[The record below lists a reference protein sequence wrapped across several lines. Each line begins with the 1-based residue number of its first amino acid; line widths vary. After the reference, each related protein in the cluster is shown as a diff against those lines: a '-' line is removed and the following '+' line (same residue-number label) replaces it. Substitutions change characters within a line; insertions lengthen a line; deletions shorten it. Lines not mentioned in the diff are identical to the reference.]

1 MFLKNWIV
9 IIILAVV
16 GVLLAGYWLSLPETP
31 VGVTPQGGLDD
42 AVTAIA
48 ALAGAITTI
57 GGAVFGVLGKLNEY
71 KKAKLD
77 IEEKQMALD
86 EKKQSRQET

>member
-9 IIILAVV
+9 IIILAVI
-16 GVLLAGYWLSLPETP
+16 GISLTGYWLSLPDVP
-31 VGVTPQGGLDD
+31 DGVTPQGGMED
-42 AVTAIA
+42 AVTAMA
-48 ALAGAITTI
+48 ALAGAVTTM

-77 IEEKQMALD
+77 IAEKQMVLD
-86 EKKQSRQET
+86 EKKKKLQEQ